1 MGDGLRGA
9 SSGSADGVGASSGS
23 AIGAGFA
30 ARVAA
35 AVAVTGPLCVGIDP
49 SPFLLRQWGLEDDGA
64 GLEAFGR
71 RVVEALVGVVAVV
84 KPQVAFFER
93 LGSAGYRA
101 LEGVLEAA
109 RHAGLLVVA
118 DAKRGDIGSTAEAYA
133 AAWLDPASPLA
144 ADAVTAVPYLGM
156 GALEPLFARAS
167 ATGRGVI
174 VVARSSNPEGAG
186 VQSARTVD
194 GTTLGD
200 SVLAAVASANVSG
213 RYRPGTVGAVVGAT
227 LEPSAFDLTRV
238 GGVLLLPGVGAQGAT
253 AASVARLVAGCPTG
267 TVLPSSSRAVL
278 GAGPDLSR
286 VREAARSAQGAL
298 TAAMG

>member
-1 MGDGLRGA
+1 
-9 SSGSADGVGASSGS
+9 
-23 AIGAGFA
+23 
-30 ARVAA
+30 
-35 AVAVTGPLCVGIDP
+35 VAVTGPLCVGIDP
-49 SPFLLRQWGLEDDGA
+49 SPSLVRQWGLEDDGA

-71 RVVEALVGVVAVV
+71 RVVEALAGVVAVV

-144 ADAVTAVPYLGM
+144 VDAVTAVAYLGM
-156 GALEPLFARAS
+156 GALEPLFVRAS
-167 ATGRGVI
+167 ETRRGVI

-194 GTTLGD
+194 GMTVGD
-200 SVLAAVASANVSG
+200 SVLAAVASANASG

-278 GAGPDLSR
+278 GAGPDVGRL
-286 VREAARSAQGAL
+286 REAARSAQDAL
-298 TAAMG
+298 AAALG